1 MRRGDDMHGR
11 GGTEGYAASRFG
23 GRIPALTHSSSFTE
37 GDVPSGRSAPVSSLW
52 ALCER
57 PTNRRHPHW
66 QEPMRGRAW
75 PRSPAA
81 QRYELHVTPTS
92 APRSSRGTGASA
104 GETSKFI
111 GTARPSR
118 VSIAWRESGGSP
130 QAL

>member
-1 MRRGDDMHGR
+1 MGHAGL
-11 GGTEGYAASRFG
+11 RFDEA
-23 GRIPALTHSSSFTE
+23 IPTLTYSSSSTE

-66 QEPMRGRAW
+66 QEPVRGRAW

-81 QRYELHVTPTS
+81 KRYELHVTPTS
-92 APRSSRGTGASA
+92 APRGSRGTGASA

-111 GTARPSR
+111 GTARTSR
-118 VSIAWRESGGSP
+118 VSIAWHESGGSP